1 VIKLYWVS
9 SLRLMKERSIEFM
22 MCDISSSVSM
32 LRSSLAPVKRIVS
45 GGNSKKFRISE
56 MSIQVFER

>member
-1 VIKLYWVS
+1 MIKLYWVS

-22 MCDISSSVSM
+22 MCDISSSVSV
-32 LRSSLAPVKRIVS
+32 LRSSFALVKRIVS
-45 GGNSKKFRISE
+45 GDNSKKFRISE

>member
-1 VIKLYWVS
+1 
-9 SLRLMKERSIEFM
+9 MEERSVKFK
-22 MCDISSSVSM
+22 MCDISFSESV
-32 LRSSLAPVKRIVS
+32 LRSSFAPVKRIVS